1 MPRKARL
8 DAPGTLHHVM
18 IRGLEGRDIFRN
30 DGDRE
35 NFLARLGQLVKKT
48 GDRILAWS
56 LMDNHVHLLL
66 FSGPSGLST
75 LMRRLLTGY
84 AGWFNRK
91 HGRIG
96 HLFQNR
102 YKSIVCEEETYLLE
116 LVRYIHLNPCRA
128 STVKSLEEL
137 DSYRWSGHGVLIG
150 KNRNDWQERDYV
162 LGQFAKG
169 RSKAIRAYRQ
179 FMEEGQDAGRRP
191 ELVGGGLIRSLGGWS
206 KVLSLRARGEQEEYD
221 ARILG
226 GGDFVHAIL
235 KEADE
240 RLMRQM
246 KSRREKVSIDDV
258 IKKMCKEAKVREEEL
273 RGGGQR
279 KKVSALRGRI
289 AYLLCRE
296 MGISMAEVARKLGVG
311 TPAIAM
317 ALRKKEQKKKD

>member
-30 DGDRE
+30 DEDRE
-35 NFLARLGQLVKKT
+35 NFLSRLGQLVKKT

-91 HGRIG
+91 QGRIG

-102 YKSIVCEEETYLLE
+102 YKSIVCEEEPYLLE
-116 LVRYIHLNPCRA
+116 LVRYIHLNPYRA

-137 DSYRWSGHGVLIG
+137 DYYRWSGHSALIG
-150 KNRNDWQERDYV
+150 KGRNDWQERDYV
-162 LGQFAKG
+162 LGQFGKSQ
-169 RSKAIRAYRQ
+169 SKAIRAYRQ
-179 FMEEGQDAGRRP
+179 FMEEGKNAGRRP
-191 ELVGGGLIRSLGGWS
+191 DLVGGGLIRSLGGWS

-226 GGDFVHAIL
+226 GGDFVHAIMR
-235 KEADE
+235 EADE
-240 RLMRQM
+240 KLMRQM
-246 KSRREKVSIDDV
+246 KSRREKVSMNDV
-258 IKKMCKEAKVREEEL
+258 LKKMCKEAKVREEEL

-279 KKVSALRGRI
+279 KEVSALRARI
-289 AYLLCRE
+289 AHLLCRE
-296 MGISMAEVARKLGVG
+296 MGISMAEAARKLGVG

-317 ALRKKEQKKKD
+317 AIRKKEQEKKD

>member
-1 MPRKARL
+1 
-8 DAPGTLHHVM
+8 M

-30 DGDRE
+30 DEDRE
-35 NFLARLGQLVKKT
+35 NFLSRLGQLVKKT

-56 LMDNHVHLLL
+56 LLDNHVHLLL

-84 AGWFNRK
+84 AGWFNRR
-91 HGRIG
+91 HGRVG

-102 YKSIVCEEETYLLE
+102 YKSIVCEEEAYLLE
-116 LVRYIHLNPCRA
+116 LVRYIHLNPRRA
-128 STVKSLEEL
+128 SNVESLEEL
-137 DSYRWSGHGVLIG
+137 DHYRWSGHSVLIG
-150 KNRNDWQERDYV
+150 KGRNDWQERGYV
-162 LGQFAKG
+162 LGQFGKG
-169 RSKAIRAYRQ
+169 QREAIRAYRR
-179 FMEEGQDAGRRP
+179 FMEEGKNAGRRP

-240 RLMRQM
+240 NLVRQM
-246 KSRREKVSIDDV
+246 KSRREKVYMDEV
-258 IKKMCKEAKVREEEL
+258 IRRMCKGAKVGEEEL

-279 KKVSALRGRI
+279 KEVSALRARI
-289 AYLLCRE
+289 AHVLCRE
-296 MGISMAEVARKLGVG
+296 MGISMAEAARKLGVG
-311 TPAIAM
+311 TTAIAM
-317 ALRKKEQKKKD
+317 AIRKKEQEKKN